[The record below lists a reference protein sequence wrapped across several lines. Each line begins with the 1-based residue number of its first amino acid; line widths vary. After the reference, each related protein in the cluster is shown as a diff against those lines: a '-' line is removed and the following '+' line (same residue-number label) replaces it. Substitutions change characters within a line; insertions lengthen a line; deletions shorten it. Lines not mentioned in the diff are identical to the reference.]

1 MKILV
6 KTFFAMLLICVV
18 STQVVSAQE
27 KGPCTDTDLPG
38 ETESTEED
46 SGDKKEDDGQAD
58 VQRDD
63 NGDYWWNDNGTI
75 KRVWPV
81 DHPDAPWNRPSNSTS
96 TGEEVDQANPNDSP
110 GPYTEDDMLMELMLI
125 MMDYRVD
132 EDAALEILISD
143 VLGGSVGDG
152 LLRPLL

>member
-18 STQVVSAQE
+18 STQMVSAQE
-27 KGPCTDTDLPG
+27 KG
-38 ETESTEED
+38 
-46 SGDKKEDDGQAD
+46 
-58 VQRDD
+58 
-63 NGDYWWNDNGTI
+63 
-75 KRVWPV
+75 
-81 DHPDAPWNRPSNSTS
+81 PWNRPSNSTS
-96 TGEEVDQANPNDSP
+96 TGDEVDQANPNDSP

-125 MMDYRVD
+125 MMDYGVD

-152 LLRPLL
+152 LPRPLL

>member
-27 KGPCTDTDLPG
+27 KGP
-38 ETESTEED
+38 
-46 SGDKKEDDGQAD
+46 
-58 VQRDD
+58 
-63 NGDYWWNDNGTI
+63 
-75 KRVWPV
+75 
-81 DHPDAPWNRPSNSTS
+81 WNRPSNSTS
-96 TGEEVDQANPNDSP
+96 TGDEVDQANPNDSP

-125 MMDYRVD
+125 MMDYGVE

>member
-27 KGPCTDTDLPG
+27 KGP
-38 ETESTEED
+38 
-46 SGDKKEDDGQAD
+46 
-58 VQRDD
+58 
-63 NGDYWWNDNGTI
+63 
-75 KRVWPV
+75 
-81 DHPDAPWNRPSNSTS
+81 WNRPSDSTS
-96 TGEEVDQANPNDSP
+96 TGDEVDQANPNDSP

-125 MMDYRVD
+125 MMDYGVD

-152 LLRPLL
+152 LPRPLL

>member
-1 MKILV
+1 M
-6 KTFFAMLLICVV
+6 
-18 STQVVSAQE
+18 VSAQE

-46 SGDKKEDDGQAD
+46 TGDKKEDDGQAD

-75 KRVWPV
+75 KRVWTV

-96 TGEEVDQANPNDSP
+96 TGDEVDQANPNDSP
-110 GPYTEDDMLMELMLI
+110 GPYTEDDMLMELMLS
-125 MMDYRVD
+125 MMDYGVD
-132 EDAALEILISD
+132 EDGALEILLSD
-143 VLGGSVGDG
+143 VFGGSVGDG
-152 LLRPLL
+152 LPRPLL